1 MDIINLPQAFGQCQ
15 SIGSKIAASDQET
28 RANPYLKINSSGFGY
43 HPDIKMNFEKIS
55 RKHVGFSWRRCPP
68 KNKDITRIFR
78 LRKALISWRCHT
90 FIRSR
95 MACDISSSLYDI
107 YSGKPALR
115 SAAIYFSKVS

>member
-55 RKHVGFSWRRCPP
+55 RKQNFEKISRKHVGFSWRRCPP

-78 LRKALISWRCHT
+78 LRKALISWRYQR
-90 FIRSR
+90 FRN
-95 MACDISSSLYDI
+95 
-107 YSGKPALR
+107 
-115 SAAIYFSKVS
+115 